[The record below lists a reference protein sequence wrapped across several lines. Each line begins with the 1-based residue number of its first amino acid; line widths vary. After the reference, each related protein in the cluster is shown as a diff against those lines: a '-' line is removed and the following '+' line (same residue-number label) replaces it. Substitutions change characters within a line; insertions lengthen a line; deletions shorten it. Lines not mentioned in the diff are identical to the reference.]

1 MSKNKDMARLL
12 ELCREMEKKLGKETG
27 SALGVTAQNRWLQL
41 YKTLPNYPVQL
52 HSHLLHNIFPVIGI
66 FDALLS
72 DGYSREEA
80 AELSDEIFS
89 AYMEKSAES
98 IRKLCRIPGMY
109 KIIPWIF
116 GTMAFKLFSPQAG
129 FAADL
134 HQAGKGRSKFDMTA
148 CPYYETCKNLGYT
161 ELAPIFCH
169 SDDICYGN
177 MHPKLIWNRTK
188 TMARG
193 ADLCDFDL
201 YIQK

>member
-1 MSKNKDMARLL
+1 MSKNKDNERLHD
-12 ELCREMEKKLGKETG
+12 LCREMEQRLGKEAG
-27 SALGVTAQNRWLQL
+27 SALSVTAENRWLQL
-41 YKTLPNYPVQL
+41 CKTLPSYPPQL
-52 HSHLLHNIFPVIGI
+52 HSHLLHNIFPAMSI

-72 DGYSREEA
+72 DGRSREEA
-80 AELSDEIFS
+80 ARLTDEIFS
-89 AYMEKSAES
+89 ACMEKIAEN

-116 GTMAFKLFSPQAG
+116 GTMAFKLFSPEAG

-134 HQAGKGRSKFDMTA
+134 HKEGKGRARFDMTA
-148 CPYYETCKNLGYT
+148 CPYYETCKNLGYP
-161 ELAPIFCH
+161 ELAPVFCH

-177 MHPKLIWNRTK
+177 MHPKLKWNRTK
-188 TMARG
+188 TIARG